1 MDFTTNLDLEA
12 LDTQE
17 ILTLVVNQLSVRM
30 E

>member
-17 ILTLVVNQLSVRM
+17 ILTLVVNQLSVKM